1 MSRPQLEKEKKKKK
15 SRLELVLSLLVLLM
29 GACLDCA
36 LVSRIPGRVCTD
48 RPDLLDLRNAS
59 LNQQQSIL
67 SHSQQLALPNAF
79 GLNLAGKSKPSV
91 WWVPCSWSKMLCGVC
106 TEHCQT
112 HHHQAFPFPPLAEW
126 DQAATLIPSVPPW
139 LQGQYLLHP
148 CQESLQLIHLHLLLH
163 HSLLCSSQGRAC
175 LLCFLLVL

>member
-1 MSRPQLEKEKKKKK
+1 MSRLCACFQDTWKSLHRPTRSSRPEKCK
-15 SRLELVLSLLVLLM
+15 SKSATVNFEPFPAAGFAQCFWVK
-29 GACLDCA
+29 
-36 LVSRIPGRVCTD
+36 PGWEV
-48 RPDLLDLRNAS
+48 
-59 LNQQQSIL
+59 
-67 SHSQQLALPNAF
+67 
-79 GLNLAGKSKPSV
+79 KPSV

-126 DQAATLIPSVPPW
+126 DQAAPLIPSVPPR

-163 HSLLCSSQGRAC
+163 HTLLCSPQGRAC
-175 LLCFLLVL
+175 LLRFLLVL